1 MILFLTYDVQS
12 SLALHQTY
20 WLFAYTHLEGVTDLI
35 RGQVINDH
43 VQDLLDVVV
52 DEGLA
57 LVGNCGGHVGA
68 QSLENVPTNV
78 SDVYN
83 LEVQYCLQCLV
94 KL

>member
-1 MILFLTYDVQS
+1 MITLVRTFLQFVIVFSRKTNVRP

-57 LVGNCGGHVGA
+57 LVGDGGGHVRA
-68 QSLENVPTNV
+68 QRLENVPTNI
-78 SDVYN
+78 
-83 LEVQYCLQCLV
+83 
-94 KL
+94 